1 MKRLFV
7 LLTLLLFTSSSL
19 GWAAVGPS
27 QKIEQIVNSVL
38 DVLNRPELDYAAKR
52 KEVSGLVQSH
62 LNIHSLSQRTLGMH
76 WRKATPEQRE
86 RFSRLFVQI
95 LEMTYLNRIEDYS
108 GGKVEYLNERIKDD
122 KAIVDTQFV
131 SDKLEIPVQ
140 YKMVQEQGVWQIYD
154 VVIENVSLV
163 RNYRDSYGEIVSS
176 EGFEGLF
183 ARIETKLAEQAAATE
198 KL

>member
-1 MKRLFV
+1 MKRLFI
-7 LLTLLLFTSSSL
+7 LLILLLFLSSSL
-19 GWAAVGPS
+19 AWAAVGPS

-38 DVLNRPELDYAAKR
+38 EVLNRPELDYATKR
-52 KEVSGLVQSH
+52 KEVSGLVQNH
-62 LNIHSLSQRTLGMH
+62 LNIHSLSQRTLGLH
-76 WRKATPEQRE
+76 WKKATPEQRE
-86 RFSRLFVQI
+86 RFSQLFVQI

-108 GGKVEYLNERIKDD
+108 GGQVQYLNERIKDD

-140 YKMVQEQGVWQIYD
+140 YKMIQEQGDWQIYD

-163 RNYRDSYGEIVSS
+163 RNYRSSYGQIVSN

>member
-1 MKRLFV
+1 MKRV
-7 LLTLLLFTSSSL
+7 VILLLLSFCFVSQPL
-19 GWAAVGPS
+19 WAATSPTQQV
-27 QKIEQIVNSVL
+27 QKIVDSVL
-38 DVLNRPELDYAAKR
+38 TVLNRTDLDYAAKR

-62 LNIHSLSQRTLGMH
+62 INIDSISQRTLAIH
-76 WRKATPEQRE
+76 WKKATPQQRE
-86 RFSRLFVQI
+86 RFSRLFVQV

-108 GGKVEYLNERIKDD
+108 GGRVDYLNERVKGD

-140 YKMVQEQGVWQIYD
+140 YKMVKEKDIWEIYD

-163 RNYRDSYGEIVSS
+163 RNYRSSYGDIVSS

-183 ARIETKLAEQAAATE
+183 ARLEDKLAEQAATE
-198 KL
+198 KTK